1 MIEPMTKPMIKNI
14 HDQLVGR
21 AGWMQVP
28 SAESRRP
35 TCPS

>member
-21 AGWMQVP
+21 AGRMQVP
-28 SAESRRP
+28 GAKSRRP

>member
-1 MIEPMTKPMIKNI
+1 MIKPMTKPTKKV

-28 SAESRRP
+28 GAESRRP